1 MRRRIKSTGR
11 PAHGDRQII
20 MRFAWLPRVV
30 EQHWIWLELYQV
42 EQTFFDGVAGQRGYW
57 KDRAALLINWMY

>member
-1 MRRRIKSTGR
+1 
-11 PAHGDRQII
+11 